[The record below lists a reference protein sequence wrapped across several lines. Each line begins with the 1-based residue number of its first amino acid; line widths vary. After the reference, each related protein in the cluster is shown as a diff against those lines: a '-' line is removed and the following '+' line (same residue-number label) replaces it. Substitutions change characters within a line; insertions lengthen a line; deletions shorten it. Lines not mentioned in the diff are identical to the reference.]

1 MIVFTYRL
9 LSKKRILVIGKNS
22 GLKEKSRQALK
33 EYDLLGK
40 IIEVRGEDVPLL
52 VSTLIKQGKKVIGIT
67 GEDLFKEFC
76 LENRTVYIKIL
87 RRLVWRDKN
96 FVFEKPTLC
105 LLGPKDKELN
115 YLAKKLKICINSK
128 YKKLAKKYCNRLEK
142 DGGYSFEKVYASGA
156 TEEFFS
162 NGLVDLVID
171 IVCSGR
177 SADEAG
183 LRVYDKIFSSDIVII
198 GGKDE
203 KI

>member
-1 MIVFTYRL
+1 MILFTWRL
-9 LSKKRILVIGKNS
+9 LSQEKIIVISKNS
-22 GLKEKSRQALK
+22 GLKEKSRQTLK

-40 IIEVRGEDVPLL
+40 IIEVRGEDVPLM
-52 VSTLIKQGKKVIGIT
+52 VSNLIKQGKKVIGIT
-67 GEDLFKEFC
+67 GDDLFKEFL
-76 LENRTVYIKIL
+76 LENRNVNIKIL
-87 RRLVWRDKN
+87 KRIVWENKN

-115 YLAKKLKICINSK
+115 ELNKKLKICINSK
-128 YKKLAKKYCNRLEK
+128 YKKFAKKYCNRLEK
-142 DGGYSFEKVYASGA
+142 DLGYSFEKVYASGA

-162 NGLVDLVID
+162 NGIVDLVID

-177 SADEAG
+177 SAEEAG

-198 GGKDE
+198 GGKNE